1 MKTQLLRE
9 TLKCFSLFPPTSH
22 TTCDVSKTT
31 IFLEQLLGVC
41 GREVR
46 GMQGAQF
53 PSHLSLSLFVKPL
66 TFILSGHTQ
75 AVNSFSGIIL

>member
-9 TLKCFSLFPPTSH
+9 TLKCFSLLPPTSH
-22 TTCDVSKTT
+22 TTCDGSKTT

-41 GREVR
+41 GREMR
-46 GMQGAQF
+46 RIPF
-53 PSHLSLSLFVKPL
+53 TSLSLSLSLFVKPL
-66 TFILSGHTQ
+66 TFILSEHTQ